1 MRRPV
6 GIFDSGFG
14 GLTVVRR
21 FFALLPRESII
32 YFGDNARVPYG
43 SRTQEEIQPLVLE
56 VAQYLVGQGVKALL
70 LACNTATAAALRVLR
85 EKFSLPIIGIIE
97 PGSKAAARLS
107 RSGEI
112 AVVATE
118 YTIASGSYQN
128 TIKGLRPLA
137 RVYGQACP
145 LFVPFVERGQLNGR
159 ELEAAA
165 EEYLSFLAHTKVDT
179 LVLGCTHYPHLIGI
193 IRRVIG
199 PDIRIIDPAEATIRE
214 IKLVLE
220 QDGLLAPA
228 DALAQHRFCT
238 SGDPEHFRRL
248 GQQLLGFPMEQV
260 EQVPMGD

>member
-1 MRRPV
+1 MRSPV

-14 GLTVVRR
+14 GLTVVRQ
-21 FFALLPRESII
+21 FLHLLPEESII

-43 SRTQEEIQPLVLE
+43 SRARGKIQTFVLE
-56 VAQYLVGQGVKALL
+56 VGQYLVEQGIKALL
-70 LACNTATAAALRVLR
+70 VACNTATAAALAVLR

-97 PGSKAAARLS
+97 PGSRAAIGAS

-112 AVVATE
+112 AIVATE
-118 YTIASGSYQN
+118 YTIASGSYQD
-128 TIKGLRPLA
+128 TIKRLRPRA

-165 EEYLSFLAHTKVDT
+165 EEYLSFLANTNVDT
-179 LVLGCTHYPHLIGI
+179 LVLGCTHYPHLSSI
-193 IRRVIG
+193 IRRAIG
-199 PDIRIIDPAEATIRE
+199 PDIRIIDPAEATIWE
-214 IKLVLE
+214 IKKVLE
-220 QDGLLAPA
+220 QDGLLAPEGNVP
-228 DALAQHRFCT
+228 QHRFCT

-260 EQVPMGD
+260 EHVAMGE